1 MQNKPQRGC
10 SMATIT
16 AYLIHTPVE
25 VDFTTYGAE
34 PGVGLDA
41 GFDVDG
47 IYSVDAERG
56 MRDGIEH
63 LLSEKALEEIWQQVY
78 KHIEALKGEV

>member
-1 MQNKPQRGC
+1 MQNKLNRGC
-10 SMATIT
+10 SMATMT

-41 GFDVDG
+41 GFDIDG
-47 IYSVDAERG
+47 IYSVDAKHGLREEMSRF
-56 MRDGIEH
+56 
-63 LLSEKALEEIWQQVY
+63 LSDEAQEEIWQQVY